1 MDSTKMNTRPN
12 RPFRAALAAF
22 SLAGA
27 LSISAAS
34 AQERGFALNRMHAS
48 DRGSDWFT
56 TESLDLRGHLRGAAG
71 IVNDGSYRPLAI
83 YNDDGTVRSAIVHD
97 QIVTQVGGS
106 LNLQD
111 RFRVSMSLPVVIFQ
125 GGSGGTL
132 AGETYEPPR
141 SQSVGDLRLGG
152 DVRLYGKYGDMATV
166 AFGLRAFLPTGSRR
180 DYTGDGTVRLHP
192 RMLVAGDVEMFTY
205 SGQLGFHYRPL
216 DARVGESTLGSELTF
231 GGAAGVRLLN
241 RALTI
246 GPEVYGG
253 SVVLGDSAFSRRLT
267 HIDVLLGL
275 HHATGQFRI
284 GAGVGTGL
292 ISGLGSA
299 TARWAISIE
308 WQPDASKTGG
318 TTSTSVAGR

>member
-1 MDSTKMNTRPN
+1 MRKTSN
-12 RPFRAALAAF
+12 RAYRAALATLALTA
-22 SLAGA
+22 SLAA
-27 LSISAAS
+27 KNAR

-71 IVNDGSYRPLAI
+71 IINDGSYRPLAI
-83 YNDDGTVRSAIVHD
+83 YNEDGTVRSAIVHD

-111 RFRVSMSLPVVIFQ
+111 RFRVSMSLPIVLFQ
-125 GGSGGTL
+125 GGSGGSL
-132 AGETYEPPR
+132 DGETYEPPR

-152 DVRLYGKYGDMATV
+152 DVRLYGKYGDRATI

-216 DARVGESTLGSELTF
+216 DDRIGESTLGSELTF
-231 GGAAGVRLLN
+231 GGAAGVRFLN
-241 RALTI
+241 RALTL
-246 GPEVYGG
+246 GPEIYGG
-253 SVVLGDSAFSRRLT
+253 SVVVGDSAFSKRLT

-292 ISGLGSA
+292 VSGLGSA
-299 TARWAISIE
+299 TARWAISLE

-318 TTSTSVAGR
+318 TTSTGVAVR